1 VENLWRN
8 HALRICS
15 GKLESVASVL
25 IIEDNAEVV
34 GALSGFLQK
43 HHFLVWSASNGLEG
57 LKLFFAHKPD
67 VILLDVMM
75 PGINGLEVLR
85 QIRATAATPILL
97 LTARS
102 DEREVVE
109 GLSLG
114 ADDYITKPFRLLEVL
129 ARLQAVLRRVQHTE
143 TLSNGE
149 LHIELSA
156 RRVRLGDMLL
166 ELTNAEYDLLLR
178 LVQQPNRVFKRA
190 ELVETLGEER
200 ETLERT
206 VDTHI
211 KNLRRK
217 LGANHRLETV
227 YGIGYR
233 YAKA

>member
-1 VENLWRN
+1 VENLWRKPAKL
-8 HALRICS
+8 HAS
-15 GKLESVASVL
+15 GKLEPVASVL

-43 HHFLVWSASNGLEG
+43 QHFLVWSATNGLEG
-57 LKLFFAHKPD
+57 LRLFHAHKPD
-67 VILLDVMM
+67 VLLLDVMM
-75 PGINGLEVLR
+75 PGLNGLEVLR
-85 QIRATAATPILL
+85 QIRASASTPVLL

-114 ADDYITKPFRLLEVL
+114 ADDYIIKPFRLLEVL
-129 ARLQAVLRRVQHTE
+129 ARLQAVLRRVRHTSS
-143 TLSNGE
+143 LSSGE
-149 LHIELSA
+149 LHIELLA
-156 RRVRLGDMLL
+156 RQVRQHGTLL
-166 ELTNAEYDLLLR
+166 ELTNTEYDLLLR
-178 LVQQPNRVFKRA
+178 LVQHPNRVFSRA
-190 ELVETLGEER
+190 ELVETLGDER

-217 LGANHRLETV
+217 LGANHHLETV